1 MLERVERREQGGIK
15 IQDHRRIE
23 MRLKYTER
31 GERCKPVEG
40 CEKKKRSEGQ
50 RNLWLPSGRVVFSR
64 ARVFSAYQ
72 LRDPPLLSNLNHA
85 RQKLLI
91 YTR

>member
-1 MLERVERREQGGIK
+1 M
-15 IQDHRRIE
+15 
-23 MRLKYTER
+23 
-31 GERCKPVEG
+31 KPVEG

-72 LRDPPLLSNLNHA
+72 HGDPPFRPNFILPGRKHLFIPDTVSASILMILA
-85 RQKLLI
+85 WV
-91 YTR
+91 Y

>member
-1 MLERVERREQGGIK
+1 MILE
-15 IQDHRRIE
+15 
-23 MRLKYTER
+23 YTEM

-72 LRDPPLLSNLNHA
+72 QRDPPLLSNLNA
-85 RQKLLI
+85 RQKLSI
-91 YTR
+91 YTRWS

>member
-1 MLERVERREQGGIK
+1 M
-15 IQDHRRIE
+15 
-23 MRLKYTER
+23 
-31 GERCKPVEG
+31 KPVEG

-72 LRDPPLLSNLNHA
+72 QGAPPFISTIRNLHPA
-85 RQKLLI
+85 RQKQSFIPDTVSALI
-91 YTR
+91 LMILACVY